1 MVPQILPPLQTAA
14 ELKEF
19 ARAQGFSLVGICPA
33 VEAIGPHAL
42 LREWLDRGFGGEM
55 RYIENR
61 FAAYAHPRHVLE
73 GCRSLVMLGMRYRT
87 QEPSALASGE
97 GRIARYAWGTLDYH
111 DLIHDRLTQLAE
123 WMQNRFPE
131 SRVRGVVDS
140 APLLEREFARLA
152 GLGWIGKNT
161 LLLNRQE
168 GSYFFLAA
176 LLTDLELAYDSQSST
191 DHCGTCTACLDACPT
206 QAFPE
211 PYVLDASR
219 CISYLTIEHR
229 GPIPEGLRPEIGPW
243 VFGCDVCQDVCPWN
257 RKAPLSAE
265 SDFAGISGRNP
276 LDLVGLFSLTDEDFR
291 KLFRHTPLWRS
302 KRRGLLRNAA
312 TALGNDSHAAEYDSS
327 AIVQALSQGLADSEP
342 LVRGAAAWAL
352 GRLRA
357 TVAEELLANAAAT
370 EKDEYVQS
378 ELAAAMDRLG

>member
-1 MVPQILPPLQTAA
+1 VIPQISSPNLIAA
-14 ELKEF
+14 ELKAF
-19 ARAQGFSLVGICPA
+19 AKEQGFALAGVCPA
-33 VEAIGPHAL
+33 VEVTGPHAL
-42 LREWLDRGFGGEM
+42 LREWLNRGFGGEM
-55 RYIENR
+55 RYFENR

-87 QEPSALASGE
+87 HDPSPLTASE
-97 GRIARYAWGTLDYH
+97 GRISRYAWGTVDYH
-111 DLIHDRLTQLAE
+111 DLIHDRLNRLME
-123 WMQNRFPE
+123 WMRSRFPE

-168 GSYFFLAA
+168 GSYFFLAS
-176 LLTDLELAYDSQSST
+176 LLTDVELAYDSESST

-211 PYVLDASR
+211 PYLLDASR

-229 GPIPEGLRPEIGPW
+229 GPIPGELRDGVGPW

-257 RKAPLSAE
+257 RKSPMSSE
-265 SDFAGISGRNP
+265 NDFASVPGRNP
-276 LDLVGLFSLTDEDFR
+276 VDLVGLFTLTDDDFR
-291 KLFRHTPLWRS
+291 RLFRRTPLWRA

-312 TALGNDSHAAEYDSS
+312 LALGNKSHAADYDPAV
-327 AIVQALSQGLADSEP
+327 AIEALGRGLADSEP
-342 LVRGAAAWAL
+342 LVRGTAAWAL
-352 GRLRA
+352 GRFK
-357 TVAEELLANAAAT
+357 TEAAT
-370 EKDEYVQS
+370 ALLVAARSSEPDEYVCG
-378 ELAAAMDRLG
+378 ELIAAIEGN